1 MKDDIKWTYAI
12 GDEEDYRG
20 VFFNTKE
27 DALEEAR
34 NEMQTDDSYSGNEVI
49 WVGKV
54 KTFTPVVSVADEL
67 LYELQD
73 QAYDEVGDLEDGWL
87 DNVKKED
94 QDELDNSI
102 QDCFMTWLEKHPEY
116 KPDFFIIE
124 DSESY
129 PSNSNKS

>member
-1 MKDDIKWTYAI
+1 MKEDIKWSYAI

-20 VFFNTKE
+20 VFFDTKE

-34 NEMQTDDSYSGNEVI
+34 NEMQTDDSYSGDEVI

-73 QAYDEVGDLEDGWL
+73 QAYDEAGYYSEEWL
-87 DNVKKED
+87 DNVKKKD
-94 QDELDNSI
+94 QDELDNAI
-102 QDCFMTWLEKHPEY
+102 QGCFMEWLEKHPEY
-116 KPDFFIIE
+116 KPEFFTIE

-129 PSNSNKS
+129 PSNKE

>member
-1 MKDDIKWTYAI
+1 MKDDTKWTYAI

-27 DALEEAR
+27 EALEEAR
-34 NEMQTDDSYSGNEVI
+34 NEMQTDDTYSGDEVI

-73 QAYDEVGDLEDGWL
+73 QAYDEVGDYEDGWL
-87 DNVKKED
+87 DDVKKED
-94 QDELDNSI
+94 QDELDNAI
-102 QDCFMTWLEKHPEY
+102 QSCFMEWLEKHPEY
-116 KPDFFIIE
+116 KPGFFTIE

-129 PSNSNKS
+129 SSNKE